1 MPNLLATWQ
10 LIFCGLAWL
19 VEDVHGLRREDL
31 CIFSGALSVRYAA
44 TLLTFAHIH
53 GPLSRGAIG
62 TLKGLDGHFEQLPLS
77 GSRASRPRISSR
89 QLSSKVIPTVR
100 YRPPWRRRPP
110 RAACVVNLG

>member
-1 MPNLLATWQ
+1 MPNLLAIWQ

-62 TLKGLDGHFEQLPLS
+62 TLKGLDGHFEQGPLVRQS
-77 GSRASRPRISSR
+77 RLATPDQFAAIILKGNPDGSISSALATSPASRRLRRQSS
-89 QLSSKVIPTVR
+89 
-100 YRPPWRRRPP
+100 
-110 RAACVVNLG
+110 